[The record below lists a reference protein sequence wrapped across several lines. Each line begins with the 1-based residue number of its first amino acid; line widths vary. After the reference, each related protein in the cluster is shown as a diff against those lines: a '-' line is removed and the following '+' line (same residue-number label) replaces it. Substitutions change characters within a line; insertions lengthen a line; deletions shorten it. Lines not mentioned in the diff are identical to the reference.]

1 LFNTGGL
8 YGNILRYVA
17 VVVNTTLT
25 GPTLKYTEGLEAS
38 KKWEEYMQEEVR
50 NIYPKLFKII
60 QPYLGFYFIISR
72 LAGCFKILLC
82 KNEI

>member
-1 LFNTGGL
+1 MIFHFLFLGGR

-38 KKWEEYMQEEVR
+38 KKWEEYMEEEV
-50 NIYPKLFKII
+50 
-60 QPYLGFYFIISR
+60 SR
-72 LAGCFKILLC
+72 FLIHYNASFCSLYVRPC
-82 KNEI
+82 